1 MVELSFYIGVLGNI
15 ISVFV
20 FLAPVKTFFRIVKRR
35 STEEFESLP
44 YVCMLLNTS
53 LWTYYG
59 IIKSGEYLVATVNG
73 FGDVVEIIY
82 LVLFLIYAPP
92 KMRTRTALLVGILN
106 VGFIAAAIVGAQL
119 GLRGDTRTDV
129 IGFMCAGLNTISYG
143 SPLAAMKTVITTK
156 SVEFMPFLLSF
167 FLFLNG
173 LVWTC
178 YALLVMDFFLVV
190 PNGAG
195 FLLGTA
201 QLILYAVYRR
211 YDKPSRNRLS
221 EGLEEASPNE
231 CLIASSSSE

>member
-20 FLAPVKTFFRIVKRR
+20 FLSPVKTFLRIVKRR

-44 YVCMLLNTS
+44 YVCMLLNAS

-59 IIKSGEYLVATVNG
+59 ITKSGEYLVATVNA

-106 VGFIAAAIVGAQL
+106 VGLFAAAVVGTQL
-119 GLRGDTRTDV
+119 GLTGDTRVDA
-129 IGFMCAGLNTISYG
+129 IGFMCAGLNIIMYG

-167 FLFLNG
+167 SFFVNG
-173 LVWTC
+173 GVWTC
-178 YALLVMDFFLVV
+178 YSLLVMDFFLLV
-190 PNGAG
+190 PNGTG

-201 QLILYAVYRR
+201 QLILYAIYRR

-221 EGLEEASPNE
+221 EGLEEASPKE